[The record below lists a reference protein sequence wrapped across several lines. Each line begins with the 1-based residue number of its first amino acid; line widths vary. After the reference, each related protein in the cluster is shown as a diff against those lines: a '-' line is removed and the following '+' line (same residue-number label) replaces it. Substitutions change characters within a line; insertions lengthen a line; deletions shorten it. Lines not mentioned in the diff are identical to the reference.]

1 MNDDFFEIDFLAV
14 ETAKSGDAITLRY
27 RASDNVYIHVVDGG
41 YTDTG
46 TAIVEHIQ
54 VHYDNPAYVD
64 HVILTHPDGDHA
76 CGLKT
81 LLDSDQFVVGQLWMN
96 RPWLYAHELLP
107 HFKNYTSAAA
117 LAAKLKEVY
126 SHTAELEEKANER
139 GIPIM
144 EGFQGALIGS
154 FTVLAPS
161 KGRYLELVL
170 DSPRT
175 PDRVEARTSTM
186 SAMLDSVLKTLAKA
200 ANYVRST
207 WGEEVFSP
215 NGTSRENEMSI
226 VQYAYLAGKRVLL
239 TGDAGR
245 EALTEAA
252 DYAPWAGLILPG
264 IDRFQVPHHGSRR
277 NVSTEI
283 LDRWLGERL
292 VAKPAPGS
300 ETFSAI
306 ISSAKADP
314 DHPRKSV
321 ERAFHHRGA
330 IVAATEGQ
338 TVCTYA
344 GSWPSRPGWGPIA
357 GRPYPEEQEE

>member
-1 MNDDFFEIDFLAV
+1 MSEDFFEIDFLAV

-27 RASDNVYIHVVDGG
+27 GISNDVYIHVVDGG
-41 YTDTG
+41 YTETG
-46 TAIVEHIQ
+46 TTLIEHIQ
-54 VHYDNPAYVD
+54 AYYENPAYID
-64 HVILTHPDGDHA
+64 HVVLTHPDGDHA

-81 LLDSDQFVVGQLWMN
+81 LLDSDQFVVGTLWMN
-96 RPWLYAHELLP
+96 RPWLYANELLF
-107 HFKNYTSAAA
+107 HFKNYTSADRI
-117 LAAKLKEVY
+117 AAKLKEIY
-126 SHTAELEEKANER
+126 SHSAELEEMAKER
-139 GIPIM
+139 GIPIR
-144 EGFQGALIGS
+144 EAFQGALIGS

-161 KGRYLELVL
+161 KARYLELVL

-175 PDRVEARTSTM
+175 PERVEARASTM
-186 SAMLDSVLKTLAKA
+186 SAMLESVMKALATA
-200 ANYVRST
+200 ANFVRSS
-207 WGEEVFSP
+207 WGEEVFSS

-226 VQYAYLAGKRVLL
+226 VQYAYLAGKRILL

-245 EALTEAA
+245 EALAEAA
-252 DYAPWAGLILPG
+252 DYAPWVGLGLPG

-292 VAKPAPGS
+292 PQKPSEGS
-300 ETFSAI
+300 ETFTAL

-330 IVAATEGQ
+330 RVLATEGQ
-338 TVCTYA
+338 SICIFAPTTRARA
-344 GSWPSRPGWGPIA
+344 GWVRVAP
-357 GRPYPEEQEE
+357 RPYPEEQEE